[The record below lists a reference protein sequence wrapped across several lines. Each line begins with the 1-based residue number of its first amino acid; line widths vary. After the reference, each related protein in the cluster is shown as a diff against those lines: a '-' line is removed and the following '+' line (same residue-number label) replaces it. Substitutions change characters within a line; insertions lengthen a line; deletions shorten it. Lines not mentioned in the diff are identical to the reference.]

1 MNPKSKAT
9 AGNAD
14 VKAARVDPNQQSLW
28 NDTRTR
34 KKGSDVEN
42 LIVTEVD
49 ERATPRNT
57 NGGEPCRLFWSLGS
71 YDRNLGTGLCLITQY
86 KILCLNTSVDERCG
100 QLE

>member
-1 MNPKSKAT
+1 M
-9 AGNAD
+9 
-14 VKAARVDPNQQSLW
+14 KAARVDPNQQSLW

-57 NGGEPCRLFWSLGS
+57 YDGEPCRLFWSLGS
-71 YDRNLGTGLCLITQY
+71 YDRNLTVYC
-86 KILCLNTSVDERCG
+86 
-100 QLE
+100 